1 MSSELN
7 SADSIMDP
15 ELSQET
21 NNDDMVL
28 SSTGQG
34 NANNQSVG
42 TGFQSSDGNFSGAV
56 DEMDERNAIWQPATT
71 QGKLVRHNLP
81 YQNKLL
87 HAFII
92 IFKLDC

>member
-7 SADSIMDP
+7 SADSLIGPD
-15 ELSQET
+15 LSQET
-21 NNDDMVL
+21 NEGEMVM
-28 SSTGQG
+28 SSTGQD

-56 DEMDERNAIWQPATT
+56 EEMDERAAIWQPATT

-81 YQNKLL
+81 YMN
-87 HAFII
+87 
-92 IFKLDC
+92 